1 MTIVSRLRR
10 EYGHAAIKNCCE
22 KIGITIDNDKALVIF
37 KGELL
42 LSQPGKQKMCDCVIF
57 REDQKV
63 VIAELKSKTPHG
75 HGLLEKFVNTCE
87 KFRSMIV
94 PLKPSDFD
102 IYLVLVARKH
112 TQSTYR
118 MLLSNPVRVNGKK
131 HWIVPKA
138 DRIRL
143 CDIVR

>member
-10 EYGHAAIKNCCE
+10 EYGHAEIKNCCE
-22 KIGITIDNDKALVIF
+22 KTGITIDKDENLVIF

-42 LSQPGKQKMCDCVIF
+42 PPQPGKQKMCDCVIF
-57 REDQKV
+57 REDKKV
-63 VIAELKSKTPHG
+63 VIAELKSRTSNG
-75 HGLLEKFVNTCE
+75 HNLLEKFVNTCE
-87 KFRSMIV
+87 KFRFMIV
-94 PLKPSDFD
+94 PMKPSDFD

-118 MLLSNPVRVNGKK
+118 MLLGSPVRVNGKK

>member
-1 MTIVSRLRR
+1 MTIVSRLRS
-10 EYGHAAIKNCCE
+10 EYGHAEIENCCE
-22 KIGITIDNDKALVIF
+22 KTGITIDKDKALVIF

-42 LSQPGKQKMCDCVIF
+42 PPQPGKQKMCDCVIF
-57 REDQKV
+57 REDKKV
-63 VIAELKSKTPHG
+63 VIAELKSKTSHG
-75 HGLLEKFVNTCE
+75 HSLLEKFENTCE

-118 MLLSNPVRVNGKK
+118 MLLGSPVRVNGKK